1 MIKTE
6 YGHTNLRGN
15 NAMVIT
21 DFISAT
27 EAVKDMLVRDCYMT
41 EAQAKRKIL
50 ESVDIALEGC
60 TILKKDKV
68 EKPETVGIIEKKVEE
83 RKMINTKVGK
93 ITLEGSKAE
102 LISDLAVIVRGIKET
117 IMEDDKETEESVKQD
132 IDEAVKVGL
141 MNEEEFNKKIK
152 EPVATLIKDLFGGLF
167 DEDK

>member
-41 EAQAKRKIL
+41 EAQEKRKIL

-68 EKPETVGIIEKKVEE
+68 EKSETVGIIEKLKRKWRKE
-83 RKMINTKVGK
+83 R
-93 ITLEGSKAE
+93 
-102 LISDLAVIVRGIKET
+102 
-117 IMEDDKETEESVKQD
+117 
-132 IDEAVKVGL
+132 
-141 MNEEEFNKKIK
+141 
-152 EPVATLIKDLFGGLF
+152 
-167 DEDK
+167 